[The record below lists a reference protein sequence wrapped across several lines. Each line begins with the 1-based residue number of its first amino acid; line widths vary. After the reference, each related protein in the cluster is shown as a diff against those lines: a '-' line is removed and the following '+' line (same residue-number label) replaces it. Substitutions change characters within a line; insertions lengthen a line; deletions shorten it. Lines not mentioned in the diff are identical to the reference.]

1 MRKITT
7 AFVIAAQIHQSVW
20 AGEKIIQY
28 DSKKPLV
35 LDLEDKSN
43 PDVFKVYVEDIESG
57 KKALLNVPKTS
68 KKYFYSGFFILRL
81 NPEKTNG
88 QAKFINKKGEDII
101 VIDQADLKN
110 QRLRLFPTEK
120 EFRAY
125 EDFYK
130 AEIDKQRKEA
140 EKIKLAEEKRK
151 RDEAEKARIAEEK
164 RLLELVKQQ
173 KLDEERK
180 AAEIARLE
188 AMRRQQEKQQEE
200 ERLQK
205 ELLAAQQREE
215 MKRQLE
221 MMSKAEK
228 EKRARKAEQ
237 MAQEALKL
245 FKAEK
250 FEEAEDKF
258 KEAIAFDPSNNKF
271 YFQLGVAQ
279 YKNEKYQDSLVSL
292 SMAETGDFSAA
303 EKYYYTGLSLMK
315 LKEYD
320 KAIKEFRATRDENDK
335 QLSPIAA
342 FFSANLHYQK
352 EEFTEAKDNIDY
364 VLDNSSDPQM
374 DRQAED
380 LLELIENIETFKE
393 NASKAYKLV
402 LTGGPSYDSN
412 VLSQPT
418 SAATNAASLRLNY
431 GVTFEYR
438 PVYNYFHE
446 LFFDL
451 AINDMYSMNK
461 DVQTADAQVMTL
473 TVPYKWKTK
482 LGTKAF
488 VLGVTPGYDII
499 NLDVDG
505 DGTRTAIVNSSY
517 VKLDTSIFMSKDW
530 MSAYNLESRSDKSL
544 LTATSTDDEQTA
556 SKMTI
561 GTSQTYFLDPKNT
574 KSVTGDLTLTQN
586 TAQGKNNTYTKT
598 ELGCTY
604 GFPSY
609 WETNAN
615 AKLSLASSTYPDR
628 DDSRKDTVTSLNL
641 AANKTINKK
650 LSTSLSLGLS
660 QSSSNVDS
668 YNYSKMTLSNT
679 YTWTGLF

>member
-28 DSKKPLV
+28 DSKKPLI

-43 PDVFKVYVEDIESG
+43 PEVFKVYVEDIETG
-57 KKALLNVPKTS
+57 KKALLSVPKTS

-101 VIDQADLKN
+101 VIDQTDVKN
-110 QRLRLFPTEK
+110 HRLRLFPTEK
-120 EFRAY
+120 EFRTY

-130 AEIDKQRKEA
+130 VEIEKQRKEA
-140 EKIKLAEEKRK
+140 EKIRLAEEKRK
-151 RDEAEKARIAEEK
+151 RDEAEKVRIAEEK
-164 RLLELVKQQ
+164 RLIELEKQQ
-173 KLDEERK
+173 KMDEERK
-180 AAEIARLE
+180 AAELAKLE
-188 AMRRQQEKQQEE
+188 AMRRQMEKQQEE

-205 ELLAAQQREE
+205 ELMAAQQREE
-215 MKRQLE
+215 MKRQQE

-228 EKRARKAEQ
+228 ERRARKAEQ
-237 MAQEALKL
+237 MAQDALKL
-245 FKAEK
+245 FKLEK
-250 FEEAEDKF
+250 FDEAEDKF

-271 YFQLGVAQ
+271 YFQYGVAQ

-364 VLDNSSDPQM
+364 VLDYSSDPKM
-374 DRQAED
+374 DRQAEE
-380 LLELIENIETFKE
+380 LLEMIENIETFKE
-393 NASKAYKLV
+393 NASKKFKLV
-402 LTGGPSYDSN
+402 LNGGPSYDSN

-418 SAATNAASLRLNY
+418 SAATNSASLRLNY
-431 GVTFEYR
+431 GFSFEYR
-438 PVYNYFHE
+438 PIYSYFHE
-446 LFFDL
+446 LFVNL
-451 AINDMYSMNK
+451 AVNDMYSMNK
-461 DVQTADAQVMTL
+461 DVQTADAQVISL
-473 TVPYKWKTK
+473 TIPYKWKTK
-482 LGTKAF
+482 LGTRPF
-488 VLGVTPGYDII
+488 VFGLTPGYDII
-499 NLDVDG
+499 NLDIDG
-505 DGTRTAIVNSSY
+505 DGTRQPILNSTY
-517 VKLDTSIFMSKDW
+517 VKLDSTIFMKKDW
-530 MSAYNLESRSDKSL
+530 MSVYNVESRSDKSL
-544 LTATSTDDEQTA
+544 LTATTSDDDQTA
-556 SKMTI
+556 QKMTL
-561 GTSQTYFLDPKNT
+561 GTSQTFFLDAKNT

-586 TAQGKNNTYTKT
+586 TANGKNNTYSKT

-604 GFPSY
+604 GFPSL
-609 WETNAN
+609 WETTVN
-615 AKLSLASSTYPDR
+615 AKLSLGSSTYPLR
-628 DDSRKDTVTSLNL
+628 DDSRKDTSLNL
-641 AANKTINKK
+641 NFGANKTLNKK

-668 YNYSKMTLSNT
+668 YNYNKFTISNT